1 MAEERR
7 QQSIEVEGLGHAGT
21 PIPMGCR
28 VGPILMTSGVNGR
41 DAKAGKV
48 PEDADSQA
56 RNAFENLKAVLA
68 NGGMG
73 LGDVVKITVYVVDDK
88 YRTEI
93 NKYWE
98 ECYPDPHKRP
108 ARHTHITP
116 LRNVLLQLEAFA
128 VAKGA

>member
-1 MAEERR
+1 MADERR
-7 QQSIEVEGLGHAGT
+7 QKSIEVEGLGHGA

-28 VGPILMTSGVNGR
+28 VGPILMTSGVG
-41 DAKAGKV
+41 GKDRKTGKT
-48 PEDADSQA
+48 PEDADGQA
-56 RNAFENLKAVLA
+56 RNAFDNLKAVLA
-68 NGGMG
+68 AADLG

-88 YRTEI
+88 YRNEI

-108 ARHTHITP
+108 ARHTLVMP
-116 LRNVLLQLEAFA
+116 LRGVLLQLEAFA

>member
-1 MAEERR
+1 MADERR
-7 QQSIEVEGLGHAGT
+7 QKSIEVEGLGHGA

-28 VGPILMTSGVNGR
+28 VGPILMTSGVG
-41 DAKAGKV
+41 GKDRKTGKT
-48 PEDADSQA
+48 PEDADGQA
-56 RNAFENLKAVLA
+56 RNAFDNLKAVLA
-68 NGGMG
+68 AADLG

-88 YRTEI
+88 YRNEI

-108 ARHTHITP
+108 ARHSLVMP
-116 LRNVLLQLEAFA
+116 LRGVLLQLEAFA

>member
-7 QQSIEVEGLGHAGT
+7 QKSLEVEGLGHGA

-28 VGPILMTSGVNGR
+28 VGPILMTSGVG
-41 DAKAGKV
+41 GKDRKTGKT
-48 PEDADSQA
+48 PEDADGQA
-56 RNAFENLKAVLA
+56 RNAFDNLKAVLA
-68 NGGMG
+68 AGGLG
-73 LGDVVKITVYVVDDK
+73 LGDVAKITVYVVDDK

-108 ARHTHITP
+108 ARHTLVMP
-116 LRNVLLQLEAFA
+116 LRGVLLQLEAFA
-128 VAKGA
+128 VAKEF

>member
-7 QQSIEVEGLGHAGT
+7 QKSLEVEGLGHGA

-28 VGPILMTSGVNGR
+28 VGPVLMTSGVG
-41 DAKAGKV
+41 GKDRKTGKT
-48 PEDADSQA
+48 PEDADGQA
-56 RNAFENLKAVLA
+56 RNAFDNLKAVLA
-68 NGGMG
+68 AGGLG
-73 LGDVVKITVYVVDDK
+73 LGDVAKITVYVVDDK

-108 ARHTHITP
+108 ARHTLVMP
-116 LRNVLLQLEAFA
+116 LRGVLLQLEAFA
-128 VAKGA
+128 VAKEF

>member
-7 QQSIEVEGLGHAGT
+7 QKSLEVEGLGHGA

-28 VGPILMTSGVNGR
+28 VGAVLMTSGVG
-41 DAKAGKV
+41 GKDRKTGKT
-48 PEDADSQA
+48 PEDADGQA
-56 RNAFENLKAVLA
+56 RNAFDNLKAVLA
-68 NGGMG
+68 AGGLG
-73 LGDVVKITVYVVDDK
+73 LGDVAKITVYVVDDK

-108 ARHTHITP
+108 ARHTLVMP
-116 LRNVLLQLEAFA
+116 LRGVLLQLEAFA
-128 VAKGA
+128 VAKEP

>member
-7 QQSIEVEGLGHAGT
+7 QKSLEVEGLGHGA

-28 VGPILMTSGVNGR
+28 VGPVLMTSGVGGR
-41 DAKAGKV
+41 DAKTGKT
-48 PEDADSQA
+48 PEDADGQA
-56 RNAFENLKAVLA
+56 RNAFANLKSVLA
-68 NGGMG
+68 AGGLG

-108 ARHTHITP
+108 ARHTLVIP
-116 LRNVLLQLEAFA
+116 LRGVLLQLEAFA
-128 VAKGA
+128 VAKEA

>member
-7 QQSIEVEGLGHAGT
+7 QKSIEVEGLGHGA

-28 VGPILMTSGVNGR
+28 VGPILMTSGVGGR
-41 DAKAGKV
+41 DAKTGKT
-48 PEDADSQA
+48 PEDADGQA
-56 RNAFENLKAVLA
+56 RNAFANLKSVLA
-68 NGGMG
+68 NGGLG
-73 LGDVVKITVYVVDDK
+73 LGDVVKITVYVIDDK

-108 ARHTHITP
+108 ARHTLVMP
-116 LRNVLLQLEAFA
+116 LRGVLLQLEAFA
-128 VAKGA
+128 VAKEA

>member
-1 MAEERR
+1 MADERR
-7 QQSIEVEGLGHAGT
+7 QKSIEVEGLGHGA

-28 VGPILMTSGVNGR
+28 VGPILMTSGVG
-41 DAKAGKV
+41 GKDRKTGKT
-48 PEDADSQA
+48 PDDADGQA
-56 RNAFENLKAVLA
+56 RNAFDNLKAVLA
-68 NGGMG
+68 AADLG

-108 ARHTHITP
+108 ARHTLVMP
-116 LRNVLLQLEAFA
+116 LRGVLLQLEAFA